1 MGKTKCYGIRIKF
14 QERDSPHVHSFI
26 WIFNAPNI
34 EYEVAY
40 IEFIEKTN
48 EQLPDHFNDSELFE
62 LVQTY
67 QVYTHSRTWLEIQQ
81 EWILHLLWSYFTEKT
96 IIAKLLGSKFSNEEK
111 QEILTWRNT
120 LLSQVKSY
128 IDNNLYPA
136 KLNAINPTKGNFTQP
151 LSVKEI
157 LDELEIPKDD
167 YDTALSISK
176 DEDL

>member
-1 MGKTKCYGIRIKF
+1 M
-14 QERDSPHVHSFI
+14 
-26 WIFNAPNI
+26 
-34 EYEVAY
+34 
-40 IEFIEKTN
+40 
-48 EQLPDHFNDSELFE
+48 
-62 LVQTY
+62 
-67 QVYTHSRTWLEIQQ
+67 
-81 EWILHLLWSYFTEKT
+81 HLLWSYFTEKT